1 MSGGARDGT
10 ALEETGR
17 RLGEMLRQALA
28 YRRARRMDGLSTGA
42 AAGETA
48 ARRGTGSNSN
58 DEQGEPT

>member
-28 YRRARRMDGLSTGA
+28 YRRARRMDGLSTDA
-42 AAGETA
+42 VAGELA
-48 ARRGTGSNSN
+48 ARQGAGANSA

>member
-1 MSGGARDGT
+1 MSGGARDKT
-10 ALEETGR
+10 ALEGTGR
-17 RLGEMLRQALA
+17 RLGEMLRQALV

-48 ARRGTGSNSN
+48 ARLGAGSHST